1 MLRKIKGISAAVL
14 AVCLSLNLIITVFAG
29 SMSSLFGTRAGE
41 AAAFG
46 VTKNAAIS
54 ITPTHEQG
62 FSARKTLAEIT
73 GITLQVP
80 AIDEDEQDEI
90 ISENSDKQSTEDE
103 QPNIDASDSTE
114 EVYADEESA
123 DADEVSADADEVSA
137 DEKEDDDNTS
147 NDPLKAMFGDDL
159 VMSNVNDSVNIRK
172 EPNEES
178 DIVGKLYHNCA
189 GEKMHRKD
197 GWTKIRSG
205 SVVGWVNDDYLI
217 FDDEAETLARQA
229 GATLATVNT
238 QTLRIREEADE
249 NSSVYGLLGEGE
261 KIEVIE
267 QEGDWIKVAY
277 SDDTEGYISGDYV
290 SLDYEID
297 EAESIEEIEKRKA
310 EEKARE
316 EAAKAQKEK
325 EAKAKKERDAKRTT
339 ETTTTNNGS
348 VAAQADDVTLL
359 AALIQA
365 ECGREV
371 YAGKLAVGAVVV
383 NRARGRYGSIYNAIY
398 APGQFGPAASGK
410 VAAYVAAGPTA
421 ECIKAA
427 QEAISGVSNI
437 GAATHF
443 RNIRSGYSGIVIGNH
458 VFW

>member
-1 MLRKIKGISAAVL
+1 MFKKIKGISVFIL
-14 AVCLSLNLIITVFAG
+14 TVCLSLNMICTVLAG
-29 SMSSLFGTRAGE
+29 NMSDLLGIRAGE
-41 AAAFG
+41 AAAL
-46 VTKNAAIS
+46 VVAQNQAIT

-62 FSARKTLAEIT
+62 KIARKTLAEIT
-73 GITLQVP
+73 GVELKVAELP
-80 AIDEDEQDEI
+80 EEKEDEIKSD
-90 ISENSDKQSTEDE
+90 NSDNNSTNDL
-103 QPNIDASDSTE
+103 QNNTE
-114 EVYADEESA
+114 SEEFADEEA
-123 DADEVSADADEVSA
+123 AEDGEDAE
-137 DEKEDDDNTS
+137 TS
-147 NDPLKAMFGDDL
+147 SDPLKALYGDDL

-189 GEKMHRKD
+189 GEKTHQKD

-205 SVVGWVNDDYLI
+205 NVVGWVKDDYLI
-217 FDDEAETLARQA
+217 FDEEAEKLARQA

-249 NSSVYGLLGEGE
+249 NSAVYGLLGEGE

-277 SDDTEGYISGDYV
+277 SDDTEGYISGEYV
-290 SLDYEID
+290 TLDYEID

-310 EEKARE
+310 EEKAKE

-325 EAKAKKERDAKRTT
+325 EAKAKKEKEAKANRTT
-339 ETTTTNNGS
+339 ETTTTNNGG

-410 VAAYVAAGPTA
+410 VAAYVATGPSA
-421 ECIKAA
+421 ECIQAA
-427 QEAISGVSNI
+427 KEAISGVSNI

-443 RNIRSGYSGIVIGNH
+443 RNVRSGYSGIVIGNH